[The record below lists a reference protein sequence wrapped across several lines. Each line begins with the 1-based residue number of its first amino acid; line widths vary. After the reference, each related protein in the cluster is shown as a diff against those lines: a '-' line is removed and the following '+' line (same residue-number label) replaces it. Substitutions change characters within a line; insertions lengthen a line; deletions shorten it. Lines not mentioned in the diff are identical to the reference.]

1 MKGYVLSPRAQKDID
16 DIWEYTVEHW
26 NVRQAEIYLRQ
37 IQRAIET
44 VAAEPKIARSCDEI
58 RPGYWKYGGVARVV
72 FPDDG
77 QGNQRHSRPA
87 QQNGFRT
94 ASLKLL
100 RG

>member
-44 VAAEPKIARSCDEI
+44 VAAEPAIARSCADI
-58 RPGYWKYGGVARVV
+58 RPGYWKYPAGSHMLFFRITDQGINVVRVL
-72 FPDDG
+72 
-77 QGNQRHSRPA
+77 HSRMD
-87 QQNGFRT
+87 FERH
-94 ASLKLL
+94 L
-100 RG
+100 

>member
-44 VAAEPKIARSCDEI
+44 VVAEPNIARACDDI
-58 RPGYWKYGGVARVV
+58 RPGYWKYPTGSHVLFFRVTDKRINV
-72 FPDDG
+72 V
-77 QGNQRHSRPA
+77 RILHSRMD
-87 QQNGFRT
+87 FERH
-94 ASLKLL
+94 L
-100 RG
+100 